1 MMMNDAYQQGG
12 GPFAEIDPKLTVFA
26 LANGVDLSK
35 AEDHR
40 RLEWFAEGF
49 ERSILIGSDAEGAF
63 GVALFK
69 WKTGG
74 EPGEPN
80 DFRSGVDATELVSL
94 LDAAVEAANAL

>member
-1 MMMNDAYQQGG
+1 MNDAYQEGG

-35 AEDHR
+35 AEEHR

-49 ERSILIGSDAEGAF
+49 ERGILIASDAEGAF
-63 GVALFK
+63 GLALFK
-69 WKTGG
+69 WKTGA

-80 DFRSGVDATELVSL
+80 VFRSGVDAVELVRL
-94 LDAAVEAANAL
+94 LDAAVGAANEL